1 METRT
6 PRRGRIAVL
15 TIVMILGLAGCD
27 EGYTVYSIYQPTPG
41 ASSVPDV
48 TGLWQSSDPGWHDT
62 VLQIAAKEYD
72 VGHCRSA
79 DIRILDL
86 RSNEDD
92 WLIGDEICFV
102 PIAGHMIMQVR
113 TTGEVQLY
121 QHFLVKIDQQSIASC
136 GSIWAR
142 LIKLNRDHPARVSM
156 EGLEY
161 TIRSDLPRGNE
172 MIVTAPTDELRAYL
186 EVNVPKLAR
195 LCDEGVEEGPRWS
208 SLKRLTPARVQEVA
222 EEPSPSP

>member
-6 PRRGRIAVL
+6 PGHGRNIVL
-15 TIVMILGLAGCD
+15 SLLMLLGLCGCD
-27 EGYTVYSIYQPTPG
+27 EGYTVHSIYQPSPG

-62 VLQIAAKEYD
+62 VLQIAAPEYD

-92 WLIGDEICFV
+92 WLIGDEICFL
-102 PIAGHMIMQVR
+102 PIAGHMIMHVR

-136 GSIWAR
+136 GSIWAQ
-142 LIKLNRDHPARVSM
+142 LMKLNRDQPARFTLD
-156 EGLEY
+156 GLKH
-161 TIRSDLPRGNE
+161 TIRSDLPNGNE
-172 MIVTAPTDELRAYL
+172 MIVTSPTDELRAYL

-195 LCDEGVEEGPRWS
+195 RCDEGEEDGPRWGS
-208 SLKRLTPARVQEVA
+208 VKRLTPALMEEVA
-222 EEPSPSP
+222 EDHSPSP